1 MAGMT
6 FFNIIR
12 FVNIE
17 CLLLLKEW
25 PRLICFLFW
34 PTSFPRSGLTDA
46 DAAASAILR
55 SQQLSAAVVDRWSM
69 SPFWPSANP
78 SWRGAQT
85 AGDQLWPVR
94 WKFHCAFHW
103 NLKWN
108 LPLEQHFLKICWIWA
123 TSYQLPSIGHQMRW
137 HHLKARKAARGSA
150 NEWLAGWNCRW
161 TNFATW
167 QAGENRRTPEL
178 KSVQRTPAILKEGH
192 LWIHRF
198 HQVSTS
204 LISVILQVWF
214 SKIGT
219 SHTHVKMCRL
229 PHPGHP
235 TFFSWSVNISFENR
249 WQNRCGTWIS
259 HGFPMDFPMDGSE
272 TRREGRQ
279 RHGARGLWSWCAR
292 RLDIFASK
300 CMYKLY

>member
-123 TSYQLPSIGHQMRW
+123 TSYQLPSIGHRMRW

-214 SKIGT
+214 
-219 SHTHVKMCRL
+219 
-229 PHPGHP
+229 
-235 TFFSWSVNISFENR
+235 FENWHITYTCENVQATSSWTPHIFFMISQHQLR
-249 WQNRCGTWIS
+249 KSVAKSMWNLDFPWIS

-272 TRREGRQ
+272 TRREGSTATWR
-279 RHGARGLWSWCAR
+279 
-292 RLDIFASK
+292 
-300 CMYKLY
+300 

>member
-1 MAGMT
+1 
-6 FFNIIR
+6 
-12 FVNIE
+12 
-17 CLLLLKEW
+17 
-25 PRLICFLFW
+25 
-34 PTSFPRSGLTDA
+34 
-46 DAAASAILR
+46 
-55 SQQLSAAVVDRWSM
+55 
-69 SPFWPSANP
+69 
-78 SWRGAQT
+78 
-85 AGDQLWPVR
+85 
-94 WKFHCAFHW
+94 
-103 NLKWN
+103 
-108 LPLEQHFLKICWIWA
+108 
-123 TSYQLPSIGHQMRW
+123 
-137 HHLKARKAARGSA
+137 
-150 NEWLAGWNCRW
+150 
-161 TNFATW
+161 
-167 QAGENRRTPEL
+167 
-178 KSVQRTPAILKEGH
+178 